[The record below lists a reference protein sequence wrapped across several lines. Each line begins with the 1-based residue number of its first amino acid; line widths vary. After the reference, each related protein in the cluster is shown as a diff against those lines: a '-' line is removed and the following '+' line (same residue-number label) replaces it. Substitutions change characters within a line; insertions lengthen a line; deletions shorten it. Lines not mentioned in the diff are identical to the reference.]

1 MSDYKA
7 KDAEAGTQTY
17 VQPIAGSGE
26 ATPPNEKVMQGED
39 EFEVFKRIEGA
50 EDYRTVTWWKAAF
63 IFLKV
68 IFATGV
74 LSIPSSMVTLGA
86 VPGAIMIAVGLGRFR
101 EKHAGCHT
109 VADMAHHVWGAWFR
123 ELVGAL
129 YLIAYVL
136 CAGTGVIGSSI
147 ALNSLSDHATCTVV
161 FSVVCTVIIAIMASF
176 PKFHQIG
183 WLTWAGFFSIFIAV
197 FIVVVGVTTYDR
209 PYAAPAGVTDIGF
222 YAITPVAPAFAA
234 GVAACVTIFVSS
246 AGTSAFIPVISEMKR
261 PQDYRKALYTCM
273 GFVTAVYLAFA
284 LVVYKWCGRYV
295 ASPSLGSAGPTLE
308 KVAYGVGL
316 LGLLASGMIYVHVG
330 AKYLFVRLLRD
341 SRHLQEKTVQHWVI
355 WLSCSI
361 GLSLL
366 AFVLA
371 SAIPIFN
378 YLVALVGSIC
388 FCPLA
393 LMFPAILHFY
403 DNWNDIKTGSVM
415 QKAEWVLNM
424 ILLVLGA
431 FLCVS
436 GTYGVILLIQQAYAS
451 GAIGGAFSCA
461 DNAV

>member
-1 MSDYKA
+1 
-7 KDAEAGTQTY
+7 
-17 VQPIAGSGE
+17 
-26 ATPPNEKVMQGED
+26 
-39 EFEVFKRIEGA
+39 
-50 EDYRTVTWWKAAF
+50 
-63 IFLKV
+63 
-68 IFATGV
+68 
-74 LSIPSSMVTLGA
+74 
-86 VPGAIMIAVGLGRFR
+86 
-101 EKHAGCHT
+101 
-109 VADMAHHVWGAWFR
+109 
-123 ELVGAL
+123 
-129 YLIAYVL
+129 
-136 CAGTGVIGSSI
+136 
-147 ALNSLSDHATCTVV
+147 
-161 FSVVCTVIIAIMASF
+161 
-176 PKFHQIG
+176 
-183 WLTWAGFFSIFIAV
+183 
-197 FIVVVGVTTYDR
+197 
-209 PYAAPAGVTDIGF
+209 
-222 YAITPVAPAFAA
+222 
-234 GVAACVTIFVSS
+234 
-246 AGTSAFIPVISEMKR
+246 MKR

-403 DNWNDIKTGSVM
+403 DNWNDIKTGSIM